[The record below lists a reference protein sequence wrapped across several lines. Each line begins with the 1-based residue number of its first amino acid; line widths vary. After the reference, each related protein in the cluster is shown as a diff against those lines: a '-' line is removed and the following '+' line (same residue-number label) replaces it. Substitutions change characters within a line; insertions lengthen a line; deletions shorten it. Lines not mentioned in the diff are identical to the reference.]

1 MMTVNTLLRPAAL
14 PLLLLASG
22 LSAPA
27 WSADG
32 DAPDTQSAIF
42 GGGCF
47 WCVEQAYDKV
57 DGVVATISGYSGG
70 EVESPSYEQVSAGD
84 TGHIEVVKVEYDPD
98 VVDYRALLHVFWRNI
113 DPFTVDR
120 QFCDRGRP
128 YQSALF
134 PMDAEQRAMA
144 EASRDA
150 VAERFDRE
158 IGAEILDF
166 EAFYP
171 AEDYHQDYYEKNPV
185 RYNFYK
191 SACGRSD
198 RLAEVWGDEAEASA
212 MP

>member
-1 MMTVNTLLRPAAL
+1 M
-14 PLLLLASG
+14 
-22 LSAPA
+22 
-27 WSADG
+27 
-32 DAPDTQSAIF
+32 
-42 GGGCF
+42 
-47 WCVEQAYDKV
+47 
-57 DGVVATISGYSGG
+57 
-70 EVESPSYEQVSAGD
+70 
-84 TGHIEVVKVEYDPD
+84 KVEYDPD

-113 DPFTVDR
+113 DPFAVDR
-120 QFCDRGRP
+120 QFCDQGRP

>member
-1 MMTVNTLLRPAAL
+1 MMTVETTVRPYPA
-14 PLLLLASG
+14 LLLLIAASF
-22 LSAPA
+22 ATPA
-27 WSADG
+27 WGVDG
-32 DAPDTQSAIF
+32 DDADTRSAVF

-57 DGVVATISGYSGG
+57 EGVVTTTSGYSGG
-70 EVESPSYEQVSAGD
+70 RVEAPSYEQVSAGD
-84 TGHIEVVKVEYDPD
+84 TGHIEVVRVEYDPD
-98 VVDYRALLHVFWRNI
+98 VVDYRTLLHVFWRNI
-113 DPFTVDR
+113 DPFAVER
-120 QFCDRGRP
+120 QFCDQGRP

-158 IGAEILDF
+158 IGTEILDF

-191 SACGRSD
+191 SACGRAD
-198 RLAEVWGDEAEASA
+198 RLEEIWGDEAEAHG